1 MDKAARLKLLF
12 GGDEELL
19 QTNTRLQ
26 PVVKSQIKPTE
37 TNTKTQ
43 LEENNPPQTTQA
55 SVVPEPQAENNS
67 GSEDGFDEYLAAFSQ
82 ASRKAKRAQN
92 RGKKSGHKVLDNSS
106 LSAFSANI
114 GGGAYLSSD
123 NAKMFC
129 PITSVSRFPYKYVRG
144 EDSHLIAKEFFDGG
158 KFWNRLWDMYAQ
170 SPHPPTPFYVSNRHG
185 IAIHAFY
192 PLPKPAA
199 HMSQVFT
206 YYIHPPP
213 YISMQPLLLVPS
225 LQVQSLIDEINER
238 FGSELVIPS
247 AGDLG
252 FLIPFEDD
260 GTPQPQ
266 FLGRSSSREDKD
278 TMEAT
283 ISAPPDGYHKPPKDC
298 SVEVDRSFAA
308 FQAKI
313 AAAVEATR
321 KKSKAAKKKR
331 QGDRIQK
338 LQDWCRA
345 MKRSQCYLGMRPRRP
360 RYLQPPETAGLEWEE
375 QKRAEREYALACGTI
390 LLPFDVNRPAPSP
403 FASQPIFISV
413 DVEANEKSHHQITE
427 IGVSTLDTLDLV
439 GIPPGEGGCNWVAKI
454 RSRHFRIKE
463 YSHVVNKDYLEGC
476 PDNFRFGESEWVS
489 ITKAAEVVDS
499 CFHPPYSA
507 DIPLTIQHSETQQDT
522 DIDVDTDADA
532 DVDGG
537 VQLPPPEEA
546 VPDQPT
552 IPNEEASKPSY
563 AIPDHKTRTRNIIF
577 VAHDTQA
584 DLTYL
589 RKLGC
594 KTFCNPPAT
603 AKRNPTATP
612 SILETLDTS
621 ILFRVLKRTTDPTSL
636 AKILLDL
643 SITGWHLHN
652 GGNDARYTMEAIVGI
667 TLKSRLLLDHHP
679 MTSDNDNKDD
689 SKIPM
694 TTNNWPLACGLRG
707 FAGDEREEAARKA
720 ANAYDRSWK
729 AEVERRVR
737 AVVADTESRVREEC
751 ASWDA
756 AVEAEM
762 GSGDVDGWAGEDV
775 CAKE

>member
-1 MDKAARLKLLF
+1 MTMDKAARLKLLF

-19 QTNTRLQ
+19 QTNTGLQ
-26 PVVKSQIKPTE
+26 PIGQSQIKPTE
-37 TNTKTQ
+37 SNTKTQ
-43 LEENNPPQTTQA
+43 LVENNPPQTTQA
-55 SVVPEPQAENNS
+55 SVVPEPQAGNNS
-67 GSEDGFDEYLAAFSQ
+67 GSEDGFDDYLAAFSQ
-82 ASRKAKRAQN
+82 ASRKAKRAKN
-92 RGKKSGHKVLDNSS
+92 RGKKSGHKVTDNSS
-106 LSAFSANI
+106 PSTFSANI
-114 GGGAYLSSD
+114 GSGAYLSSGD
-123 NAKMFC
+123 AKAFC
-129 PITSVSRFPYKYVRG
+129 PLTAVSRFPYKYVRG

-158 KFWNRLWDMYAQ
+158 KFWNRLWD
-170 SPHPPTPFYVSNRHG
+170 
-185 IAIHAFY
+185 I
-192 PLPKPAA
+192 
-199 HMSQVFT
+199 

-225 LQVQSLIDEINER
+225 LQVQSLIDEINEA
-238 FGSELVIPS
+238 FDSKLVIPS
-247 AGDLG
+247 AEDLG

-260 GTPQPQ
+260 GSPQPQ

-298 SVEVDRSFAA
+298 SAEVDRSFAA

-360 RYLQPPETAGLEWEE
+360 RYLQPPETASLEWEE
-375 QKRAEREYALACGTI
+375 QKRAEREHALACGTI
-390 LLPFDVNRPAPSP
+390 LLPFDVNRPAPFP
-403 FASQPIFISV
+403 FASEPIFISV

-439 GIPPGEGGCNWVAKI
+439 GIPPGEGGCNWIAKI

-476 PDNFRFGESEWVS
+476 PDSFRFGESEWVS
-489 ITKAAEVVDS
+489 ITKAAEIVDS

-507 DIPLTIQHSETQQDT
+507 DIPPAVEHSETQEDT
-522 DIDVDTDADA
+522 NIDGDTDA

-546 VPDQPT
+546 VPDQLT
-552 IPNEEASKPSY
+552 VPNEEASKPSH
-563 AIPDHKTRTRNIIF
+563 AIPDHKTRARNIIF

-594 KTFCNPPAT
+594 KTFSTPAAT
-603 AKRNPTATP
+603 AKRNPTTTP
-612 SILETLDTS
+612 SILEKLDTS

-636 AKILLDL
+636 AKILLEL

-652 GGNDARYTMEAIVGI
+652 GGNDARYTMEAMVGI

-679 MTSDNDNKDD
+679 LASDNDNDND
-689 SKIPM
+689 GKILM

-775 CAKE
+775 WVKE